1 MRGQEVRSE
10 RSSCR
15 VSLDVS
21 VEMVHSVSVCMFM
34 SSSVVFL
41 KEQNN
46 TYMHA
51 TLGDIKSPAV
61 KEKESRCLI

>member
-15 VSLDVS
+15 VSLNVS
-21 VEMVHSVSVCMFM
+21 VEMVHTVSVCMFL

-41 KEQNN
+41 KEQNK
-46 TYMHA
+46 TYMHT

-61 KEKESRCLI
+61 EEKESRRLI